1 MLTHKP
7 KEVKPNQIKL
17 HKLVPNYCN
26 LQWHISG
33 PQKTGP
39 KHTPTWLSTV
49 TRPDRMMLF
58 NCLQPP
64 CFLPISLSQWFQSP
78 VATEL
83 DNFRIV
89 PYGRVNMV
97 QFSFVNIR
105 STLVFTGFPL
115 SVSAMLALGS
125 VMGGVMIA
133 DSPLASIG
141 WFPIGRQQVK
151 LRSSSGIFELQTWFG
166 YVCMSQNYPL
176 PKSLEMIVACSRKS
190 TDFLAHS
197 HLEFPTLSKENIR
210 EGEMTT
216 LKHSIK
222 KS

>member
-7 KEVKPNQIKL
+7 NEVKPNQIKL

-64 CFLPISLSQWFQSP
+64 CFLAISLSQWFQSP
-78 VATEL
+78 VCNWTGQ
-83 DNFRIV
+83 FRIV
-89 PYGRVNMV
+89 PYGMMNMV

-133 DSPLASIG
+133 DSPLATVG
-141 WFPIGRQQVK
+141 WFPIGRQRVAK
-151 LRSSSGIFELQTWFG
+151 LKWNFWTSNLIW
-166 YVCMSQNYPL
+166 VCLHVSKL
-176 PKSLEMIVACSRKS
+176 PTQSHLEMIDCSRKS
-190 TDFLAHS
+190 ADFLAHS

-216 LKHSIK
+216 LKHSSK